1 MRKITMTIAMVLFL
15 IFVGCSSKSGADLIE
30 AVKSNDLEKVKKIA
44 DSKNVNA
51 TDEMNAT
58 PAMWAAYNGNVEILD
73 LLVKNG
79 ADVRKKGIIGINTE
93 NIPKTYTNALIAAAG
108 EGHLDAVKYLVEKAG
123 VHPDEKGDCLNH
135 FMIYPEDIKTT
146 DGLDD
151 FVKESEGKVF
161 DYFREHEQ
169 YKNFINS
176 SEQSMHWY
184 LCLILGDLINS
195 KDFVNAVPDI
205 YAFRRVA
212 ENRKEV
218 DKRFSKFINSL
229 KGYDYIKEK
238 NKKTALS
245 LASFYGRAEIVSYLI
260 SKDADVNFKDC
271 FEVFP
276 LMSAAIA
283 KKYKII
289 EILLKNGAEKYVV
302 KHPFGERVSIL
313 SQLLTGYFQAR
324 QKEDLKKNIGNIL
337 PFLWKNEKDILESSV
352 DVFPHPLLEPCLFN
366 DLELVKIFM
375 ENGADYSKIEHNG
388 RTLKDICKE
397 NGVEIK
403 DDWFKKKEK

>member
-1 MRKITMTIAMVLFL
+1 MKNIIILMASMIL
-15 IFVGCSSKSGADLIE
+15 IFSCSSKSGADLIE

-44 DSKNVNA
+44 SSKNVNA
-51 TDEMNAT
+51 GDEMNAT

-79 ADVRKKGIIGINTE
+79 ADVRKKGIIGINTG

-108 EGHLDAVKYLVEKAG
+108 EGHLDAVKYLIEKAG
-123 VHPDEKGDCLNH
+123 VHPDEKGDCLNLFAIH
-135 FMIYPEDIKTT
+135 PEEIRTT
-146 DGLDD
+146 DGLID

-184 LCLILGDLINS
+184 LCWILGDLINS

-229 KGYDYIKEK
+229 DTVFI
-238 NKKTALS
+238 S
-245 LASFYGRAEIVSYLI
+245 VRA
-260 SKDADVNFKDC
+260 
-271 FEVFP
+271 
-276 LMSAAIA
+276 
-283 KKYKII
+283 
-289 EILLKNGAEKYVV
+289 
-302 KHPFGERVSIL
+302 
-313 SQLLTGYFQAR
+313 
-324 QKEDLKKNIGNIL
+324 
-337 PFLWKNEKDILESSV
+337 
-352 DVFPHPLLEPCLFN
+352 
-366 DLELVKIFM
+366 
-375 ENGADYSKIEHNG
+375 
-388 RTLKDICKE
+388 
-397 NGVEIK
+397 
-403 DDWFKKKEK
+403 

>member
-1 MRKITMTIAMVLFL
+1 MAVVLFL

-123 VHPDEKGDCLNH
+123 VHPDEKGDCLNL
-135 FMIYPEDIKTT
+135 FILLPEDIKTT
-146 DGLDD
+146 NGLID

-161 DYFREHEQ
+161 DYIRGHEQ

-176 SEQSMHWY
+176 YEQARPYYFCW
-184 LCLILGDLINS
+184 ILNNLING
-195 KDFVNAVPDI
+195 KDFVNAVPDT
-205 YAFRRVA
+205 YAFRRVVNNRKKIDSIFDNFLNKRKSYEYVKDQNGGTA
-212 ENRKEV
+212 LNDAAFQGKMAIVTYLIERNSDVNIKDCYGFPPLIGAAMEKRFEAMKILLENRA
-218 DKRFSKFINSL
+218 DKKV
-229 KGYDYIKEK
+229 K
-238 NKKTALS
+238 
-245 LASFYGRAEIVSYLI
+245 VSYG
-260 SKDADVNFKDC
+260 D
-271 FEVFP
+271 
-276 LMSAAIA
+276 
-283 KKYKII
+283 
-289 EILLKNGAEKYVV
+289 EK
-302 KHPFGERVSIL
+302 VSVL
-313 SQLLTGYFQAR
+313 SQLLMGDCKAPRTDNF
-324 QKEDLKKNIGNIL
+324 KNDLRDIL
-337 PFLWKNEKDILESSV
+337 PLLWQTEKDITYSYTDSY
-352 DVFPHPLLEPCLFN
+352 PHPLLKACECK
-366 DLELVKIFM
+366 DSELVKIMM

-388 RTLKDICKE
+388 KTLKDICKE

-403 DDWFKKKEK
+403 EEWFKKKEK

>member
-79 ADVRKKGIIGINTE
+79 ADVRKKGIIGINTDDV
-93 NIPKTYTNALIAAAG
+93 PKTYINAIIAAAG
-108 EGHLDAVKYLVEKAG
+108 EGHLDTVKYLVEKAG

-146 DGLDD
+146 DGLVD

-161 DYFREHEQ
+161 DYIRGHEQ

-184 LCLILGDLINS
+184 LCWILGDLINS

-260 SKDADVNFKDC
+260 SKDADVNFMDC
-271 FEVFP
+271 FEVTP
-276 LMSAAIA
+276 VRSAAIGQNLE
-283 KKYKII
+283 II
-289 EILLKNGAEKYVV
+289 NILLKNGAQNISTENPFNEK
-302 KHPFGERVSIL
+302 ESIL
-313 SQLLTGYFQAR
+313 DTVFLGPCNLLIGNDFKT
-324 QKEDLKKNIGNIL
+324 DLKKVL
-337 PFLWKNEKDILESSV
+337 PLLLQTEKDIIESKES
-352 DVFPHPLLEPCLFN
+352 LLKPCRCK
-366 DLELVKIFM
+366 DTELIQIFM
-375 ENGADYSKIEHNG
+375 ENGADYSKIEHKG
-388 RTLKDICKE
+388 KTLKDICKE

-403 DDWFKKKEK
+403 DEWFKKKEK